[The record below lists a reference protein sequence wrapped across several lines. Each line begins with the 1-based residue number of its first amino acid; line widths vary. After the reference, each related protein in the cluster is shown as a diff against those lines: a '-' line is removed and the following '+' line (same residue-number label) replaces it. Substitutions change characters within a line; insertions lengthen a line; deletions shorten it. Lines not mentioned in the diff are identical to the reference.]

1 MFFNKYPYRANFSFA
16 SGKDGTYRAGK
27 RELWAEVQA
36 YEGDVYHVRVA
47 GSWEANLSI
56 AELTPPAES
65 AGSRLTIDD
74 SIGLTLLGKDGTP
87 LLQGV
92 PEQGFGVS
100 GESSIWQLLPGPGAR
115 FYGMGEKTFG
125 RVELSGLRTRFWNTD
140 VWGDFDPG
148 QWGDRPTD
156 PPYASVP
163 YVVIRQGDEYV
174 GLLLHT
180 SYPAFFETPGNDE
193 SRVFVEWQRTAPF
206 LVLGADGGEPNL
218 WVVYGPTLQEVTQ
231 KLQKLLGTVP
241 TPPLWSL
248 GYHQSRWG
256 YGGDK
261 DLADLDE
268 RFAKHAIPCDGL
280 WLDLDYMDGYRI
292 FTVDGAM
299 FPEGTLP
306 TAERLAL
313 NGRRMVPILDPGL
326 KKEGGYGSYDD
337 AKEADILCRNV
348 EGEEFVGLVWPGETV
363 FPDFS
368 LPEARDW
375 WAAKVAEFAKGGFG
389 AVWCDMNDPSTG
401 PVDPH
406 GMLFGRGSETHASR
420 RNEYALGMVRAT
432 HEGFLWARPDERPF
446 ILTRSA
452 STGSAKYAAVW
463 TGDNVANRFYLA
475 NSIPCCLGMSISGL
489 PFCGPDLGGFGGVAD
504 EALMIDWTKAN
515 FLFPFLRN
523 HADRG
528 AGRKEPW
535 EFGKG
540 LNVLRRYIRLRYKLL
555 PYLYNLFAE
564 GEVTG
569 DPTLRP
575 LFYHFDEPGLDEIQ
589 DQFMVGPSLLQAPFL
604 DESSKSRT
612 VRLPG
617 TEAWYDASNGDWIAP
632 GDTTARRGRETT
644 PLYIRT
650 GAIVPMRPGT
660 PVDCRHDLREVNLH
674 VFVPEDWNGETRLEY
689 MADDGLSYGYRRG
702 ERTTLRVEVI
712 SASGHLA
719 VSTSQSGGYG
729 EINAKFVFH
738 GPVKSVRIDSAE
750 VNLADETITLTG
762 RPLKA
767 RVTT

>member
-16 SGKDGTYRAGK
+16 EGKEGTYRAGK

-47 GSWEANLSI
+47 GSWAANLSI
-56 AELTPPAES
+56 AELNPPIES
-65 AGSRLTIDD
+65 ASSRLTIDD
-74 SIGLTLLGKDGTP
+74 SLGLTLLGEDGTP

-92 PEQGFGVS
+92 PGQGFGVS
-100 GESSIWQLLPGPGAR
+100 GESSLWQLLPGPGAR

-163 YVVIRQGDEYV
+163 YVVVRQGDEYV

-206 LVLGADGGEPNL
+206 LILGADGGEPNL

-268 RFAKHAIPCDGL
+268 KFAKHAIPCDGL

-292 FTVDGAM
+292 FTVDDAM
-299 FPEGTLP
+299 FPEGTLS
-306 TAERLAL
+306 TAERLSQ

-326 KKEGGYGSYDD
+326 KKEGGYGAYDD
-337 AKEADILCRNV
+337 AKEADILCQNV
-348 EGEEFVGLVWPGETV
+348 EGEEYVGLVWPGETV

-535 EFGKG
+535 AFGKG

-575 LFYHFDEPGLDEIQ
+575 LFYHFDEEGLDTIH
-589 DQFMVGPSLLQAPFL
+589 DQFLIGPSLLQAPFL

-617 TEAWYDASNGDWIAP
+617 AEPWYDAASGDWVPA
-632 GDTTARRGRETT
+632 GETTVRRGREST
-644 PLYIRT
+644 PLYIRA
-650 GAIVPMRPGT
+650 GSIVPMRPGT
-660 PVDCRHDLREVNLH
+660 PTDPRHDLRDVNLH
-674 VFVPEDWNGETRLEY
+674 VFIPDDWNGKRHFVY
-689 MADDGLSYGYRRG
+689 VADDGLSYGYRQG
-702 ERTTLRVEVI
+702 ERTTLQVEVV
-712 SASGHLA
+712 SANGHLA
-719 VSTSQSGGYG
+719 ISTSQSGGYG
-729 EINAKFVFH
+729 EIRLRFVFH
-738 GPVKSVRIDSAE
+738 GAVRPVRIDSAE
-750 VNLADETITLTG
+750 VVLADELVTLTG
-762 RPLKA
+762 RGL
-767 RVTT
+767 RVRAAA